1 MATRHLDEIDE
12 QLLAE
17 LTNNARVS
25 LVTLGNR
32 VHLSRNA
39 VRQRVERME
48 RDGIIGGYTL
58 TPGKNSKGGRPIRAN
73 VFVYRLDRMRGE
85 LVLSA
90 IRAIPE
96 VVRCDILSGDF
107 DLLLA
112 VETETVER
120 MQAVWE
126 QIAALPDVANTVT
139 SLTLATPVNRHKVN
153 APAEG

>member
-112 VETETVER
+112 VEAETVER

-126 QIAALPDVANTVT
+126 QIAALPEVANTVT
-139 SLTLATPVNRHKVN
+139 SLTLATPVNRHTVN
-153 APAEG
+153 ALTS

>member
-17 LTNNARVS
+17 LTRNARVS
-25 LVTLGNR
+25 LVTLGER

-48 RDGIIGGYTL
+48 RDGIIDGYTV
-58 TPGKNSKGGRPIRAN
+58 TRGANGKGGHPMRAN
-73 VFVYRLDRMRGE
+73 VFVYRADRMRGD

-90 IRAIPE
+90 VRAIPE

-107 DLLLA
+107 DLMLA
-112 VETETVER
+112 IETDTAMR
-120 MQAVWE
+120 MQAIWE
-126 QIAALPDVANTVT
+126 QIAALPDVSNTVT
-139 SLTLATPVNRHKVN
+139 SLTLATPVNRSN
-153 APAEG
+153 F